1 MIKNGDDFTAIPENE
16 KSIFM
21 FVWILNQV
29 QNDPGQFSTDFFWPG
44 AIMRAIKLFFGND
57 NLPAAVTLPEIT

>member
-1 MIKNGDDFTAIPENE
+1 MIKNGDDFTAVPENE

-29 QNDPGQFSTDFFWPG
+29 QND
-44 AIMRAIKLFFGND
+44 I
-57 NLPAAVTLPEIT
+57 